1 MKLELKTFH
10 LINSF
15 FIVTVIRDSGNRS
28 LSRKMSNKEKITL
41 WKYMDNKASENVHSN
56 TRIMKHRNRL
66 LGVLHS
72 LVDVTG
78 ITSLSLHLGRIS
90 RGDPR
95 AIFSF

>member
-1 MKLELKTFH
+1 
-10 LINSF
+10 
-15 FIVTVIRDSGNRS
+15 
-28 LSRKMSNKEKITL
+28 
-41 WKYMDNKASENVHSN
+41 MDNKASENVHSK